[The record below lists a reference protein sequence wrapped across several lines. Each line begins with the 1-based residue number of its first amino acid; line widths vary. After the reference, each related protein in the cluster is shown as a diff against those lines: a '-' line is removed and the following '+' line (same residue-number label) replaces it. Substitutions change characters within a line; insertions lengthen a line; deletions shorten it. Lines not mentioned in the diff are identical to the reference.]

1 MESFMRAVQADDTPH
16 ISPQRFGQRLE
27 IGMPRLAQLA
37 RVHRTTIYKAP
48 ATEQLQSYLRNV
60 IKVLAAATLYS
71 GNLTRAIYWYRNQ
84 PIDILDFKT
93 PEELVAEGRVDQLLR
108 YIATL
113 EAGTG

>member
-1 MESFMRAVQADDTPH
+1 
-16 ISPQRFGQRLE
+16 
-27 IGMPRLAQLA
+27 
-37 RVHRTTIYKAP
+37 
-48 ATEQLQSYLRNV
+48 
-60 IKVLAAATLYS
+60 VLAAATLYS